1 MDYITIIVLVF
12 SFLAVLDRIFGSR
25 FGLAK
30 EFEKAFMLLGNMSLS
45 MIGMIVLAP
54 AIAEAIKPVS
64 EFVSEVLKLDS
75 SIIPASLFAND
86 MGGAPLAV
94 EMAQNGKVG
103 LYNALVVSSMMGV
116 TVSFTIP
123 FALGVVN
130 KNCHNELLMGLL
142 CGIVT
147 VPIGCFVSGLMC
159 SLPMGELIKN
169 IVPLII
175 FSSVVAVCMFLFP
188 DASVRVFKVIG
199 IFITILISIGLYVG
213 IYEFLT
219 GKALIKNIAPVQEG
233 LSICFNAA
241 VVLSGAFPFIYVV
254 SKLLQKPLKALGSK
268 VGINAEATLGIISTL
283 VTSATAFGRM
293 DKMDKK
299 GAVMNS
305 AFAVS
310 GAFSLGSH
318 LAFTMAFDKSYIV
331 PVVVGKIIA
340 GITALILAAFIYE
353 RTQKKV

>member
-64 EFVSEVLKLDS
+64 EFVSEVLRLDS

-103 LYNALVVSSMMGV
+103 
-116 TVSFTIP
+116 
-123 FALGVVN
+123 
-130 KNCHNELLMGLL
+130 
-142 CGIVT
+142 
-147 VPIGCFVSGLMC
+147 
-159 SLPMGELIKN
+159 
-169 IVPLII
+169 
-175 FSSVVAVCMFLFP
+175 
-188 DASVRVFKVIG
+188 
-199 IFITILISIGLYVG
+199 

-219 GKALIKNIAPVQEG
+219 GTALIKNIAPVQDG
-233 LSICFNAA
+233 VSICFNAA

-254 SKLLQKPLKALGSK
+254 SKLLQKPLKTLGSK
-268 VGINAEATLGIISTL
+268 VGINAEAALGIISTL

-305 AFAVS
+305 AFALS